1 MAAFDPVYNTFCST
15 DNVDDFPCGMSVPQ
29 MMSFPIAIC
38 IVGIVF
44 TVLQVLSLRGA
55 ERGDERM
62 NKIAD
67 VIQEGAKSF
76 LATEYK
82 YLSMFVLVV
91 FGVLVAIFSTDN
103 ERTDDTDGIR
113 IGASFVVGALLSAVA
128 GYVGMVIATDANVR
142 TTQAADKKGLNAA
155 LRVAFTGGTVMGF
168 TVVSLGLLGLSIFF
182 IIMSQGRDCEDYGAG
197 QCDRKTMGDTL
208 DALTGFGFGASS
220 IALFARVAG
229 GIYTK
234 AADVGA
240 DLVGKV
246 EENIPEDD
254 PRNPATIADN
264 VGDNVGDV
272 AGMGADLFE
281 SFVGSIIA
289 TATLARGNVVLV
301 ALPFWIS
308 AAGIVASMV
317 GFYMVR
323 CPDDADQH
331 QLMFALHKGTI
342 TASVLSLIFSA
353 IIINF
358 LFDIDGDFDALAGE
372 EAAKELADDFADR
385 GWDIFGCII
394 IGLFAGVLI
403 GQATEYCTS
412 YAYAP
417 VKSITDA
424 GKTGP
429 ATVIIQGLGVGMIS
443 TLPPTLIIVATI
455 LATYSLNDTYG
466 VAISA
471 VGMLSTLGITL
482 ATDAYGP
489 VADNAGG
496 IAEMSE
502 LDERVRDTTD
512 ALDALGNTTAATG
525 KGFAIG
531 SAVLTAL
538 SLLNAFSENALSS
551 TDSDGNITVI
561 SVSVENSIVLAGIII
576 GAMLPFLFAALTML
590 SVGKAA
596 KAIIVEVRRQFS
608 TIPGLREGTGEPD
621 SNECVRMCTQSSV
634 EEMILPGAYA
644 VLSPVLIGL
653 LVGPACLT
661 GMLAGA
667 IASGAMMAIMMSNA
681 GGAWD
686 NSKKYIEIEK
696 ACGGKGTDTHK
707 ACVVGDTVGD
717 PFKDTSG
724 PSLNILI
731 KLMSMVSLTLA
742 PIIKGNENYE
752 FAAIGI
758 APIALIFL
766 ITAVVYKCYW
776 TKDPLDGMDAAPS
789 KEETL

>member
-1 MAAFDPVYNTFCST
+1 MSSLALYSTPCSRDFIGADLGFACT
-15 DNVDDFPCGMSVPQ
+15 MDNATMMSVPLAF
-29 MMSFPIAIC
+29 SALGLI
-38 IVGIVF
+38 F
-44 TVLQVLSLRGA
+44 TLVQVRNLRA
-55 ERGDERM
+55 CARGDERM

-82 YLSMFVLVV
+82 YLSMFVAVV
-91 FGVLVAIFSTDN
+91 FCILVAIFSTDPDK
-103 ERTDDTDGIR
+103 TDGSDGIR
-113 IGASFVVGALLSAVA
+113 IGASFIVGAFLSALA
-128 GYVGMVIATDANVR
+128 GYCGMVIATDANVR
-142 TTQAADKKGLNAA
+142 TTQAADKEGLNAA
-155 LRVAFTGGTVMGF
+155 LRVAFTGGAVMGF
-168 TVVSLGLLGLSIFF
+168 TVVSLGLGGLSIFF
-182 IIMSQGRDCEDYGAG
+182 IIMSQGRDAADYENGYVN
-197 QCDRKTMGDTL
+197 RLTMADTM

-289 TATLARGNVVLV
+289 AATLARGDVAKV

-308 AAGIVASMV
+308 AVGIVASMV

-323 CPDDADQH
+323 CPENADQH
-331 QLMFALHKGTI
+331 QLMFALHKGTV
-342 TASVLSLIFSA
+342 TASILSLVFTA
-353 IIINF
+353 VVVNF
-358 LFDIDGDFDALAGE
+358 LFTVENIGDDAADERAEDGWE
-372 EAAKELADDFADR
+372 
-385 GWDIFGCII
+385 IFGCIV

-412 YAYAP
+412 YAFAP

-443 TLPPTLIIVATI
+443 CLPPTLVIVATI
-455 LATYSLNDTYG
+455 LATFSLSGTYG

-496 IAEMSE
+496 IAEMAE

-531 SAVLTAL
+531 SAVLTSL
-538 SLLNAFSENALSS
+538 SLLNAFSENAL
-551 TDSDGNITVI
+551 TLDDGSVI
-561 SVSVENSIVLAGIII
+561 DVSVNNSIVLAGVII

-596 KAIIVEVRRQFS
+596 KAIIVEVRRQFA

-653 LVGPACLT
+653 LVGPGCLT

-667 IASGAMMAIMMSNA
+667 ISSGAMMAIMMSNA

-696 ACGGKGTDTHK
+696 AHGGKGTDIHK

-731 KLMSMVSLTLA
+731 KLMSMVSLTMA
-742 PIIKGNENYE
+742 PVIKGSKAYE
-752 FAAIGI
+752 MAAIGI
-758 APIALIFL
+758 APIVLIIL
-766 ITAVVYKCYW
+766 ITAVVYKLYW
-776 TKDPLDGMDAAPS
+776 TKDPLEGAFDKAPQ

>member
-1 MAAFDPVYNTFCST
+1 MGDLTPDQQTAALYNQVFCTADFSDT
-15 DNVDDFPCGMSVPQ
+15 FPCGMTAPEQ
-29 MMSFPIAIC
+29 MAFPILVTIL
-38 IVGIVF
+38 GMFF
-44 TVLQVLSLRGA
+44 TMFLVYQLRA
-55 ERGDERM
+55 YERGDERM

-82 YLSMFVLVV
+82 YLTMFVVV
-91 FGVLVAIFSTDN
+91 IFGVLIAIYSTDPD
-103 ERTDDTDGIR
+103 RTDNTDGIR
-113 IGASFVVGALLSAVA
+113 IGASFVTGAFLSALA
-128 GYVGMVIATDANVR
+128 GYCGMIIATDANVR
-142 TTQAADKKGLNAA
+142 TTQAADKVGLNGA
-155 LRVAFTGGTVMGF
+155 LGVAFTGGAVMGF
-168 TVVSLGLLGLSIFF
+168 TVVSLGLFGLSVFF
-182 IIMSQGRDCEDYGAG
+182 VLMGQGRSCDDYPA
-197 QCDRKTMGDTL
+197 DRCTQYTTADTM

-289 TATLARGNVVLV
+289 TATLARGDVVRV

-308 AAGIVASMV
+308 AAGIIASVA
-317 GFYMVR
+317 GFYMVS
-323 CPDDADQH
+323 CKEDADQH

-342 TASVLSLIFSA
+342 TSSVLSLIASA
-353 IIINF
+353 VIINF
-358 LFDIDGDFDALAGE
+358 LFKIDKNDFNAFVLED
-372 EAAKELADDFADR
+372 KMVDDFASD
-385 GWDIFGCII
+385 GWNIYGCII
-394 IGLFAGVLI
+394 IGLVAGVLI

-412 YAYAP
+412 YAFAP

-429 ATVIIQGLGVGMIS
+429 ATVVIQGLGVGMIS
-443 TLPPTLIIVATI
+443 TLPPTLVICCTI
-455 LATYSLNDTYG
+455 LATNSMSGTYG

-496 IAEMSE
+496 IAEMAE
-502 LDERVRDTTD
+502 LEERVRDTTD

-531 SAVLTAL
+531 SAVLTSL
-538 SLLNAFSENALSS
+538 SLLNAFSENVQAG
-551 TDSDGNITVI
+551 D
-561 SVSVENSIVLAGIII
+561 VSVNDSIVLSGVIF

-596 KAIIVEVRRQFS
+596 KAIIVEVRRQFN

-621 SNECVRMCTQSSV
+621 SNECVRMCTQSSI

-653 LVGPACLT
+653 LVGPRCLT
-661 GMLAGA
+661 GMLAGS
-667 IASGAMMAIMMSNA
+667 IAAGAMMAIMMSNA

-731 KLMSMVSLTLA
+731 KLMSMVSLTMA
-742 PIIKGNENYE
+742 PIIKGTDNYE
-752 FAAIGI
+752 MAAIGV
-758 APIALIFL
+758 APVVLIVA
-766 ITAVVYKCYW
+766 ITVVVYFMFW
-776 TKDPLDGMDAAPS
+776 TKDPLADIDAAPT